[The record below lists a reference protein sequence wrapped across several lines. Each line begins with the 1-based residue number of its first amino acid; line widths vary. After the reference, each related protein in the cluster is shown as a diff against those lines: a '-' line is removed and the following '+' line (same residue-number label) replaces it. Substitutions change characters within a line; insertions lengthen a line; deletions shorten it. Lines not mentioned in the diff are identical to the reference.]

1 MPAESPKRALET
13 ALRQRIL
20 ITSRSGLQVDI
31 SESSWVILLNKGK
44 GQVLKVEWIYS
55 ESITAA
61 ERHLILEVVVNYVRT
76 KAASTALG
84 VVTSI
89 KPYLLK
95 GIPTLNQLKG
105 LWSGLKVNQKKG
117 LNQFFGTLVRLA
129 YEDFDDYHRFTSA
142 NLEKTKIK
150 ALDSSKGAL
159 SEVEFDS
166 LIKQVNEGVDNLNWE
181 AFRSIE
187 FYRKEKLFGRLKS
200 KVANKLL
207 LSIVRRPIQL
217 VALKWADLIPAGQ
230 SFNDPAIRSLD
241 EVSSVGGHTLQ
252 LRVYLA
258 KARGIKKL
266 RDAPERYPL
275 HLSEKLSDLLN
286 NYKRVVY
293 SGIEQL
299 MGLYNIRV
307 SELELL
313 TLMDDMPIFPH
324 HDVFNVNVSS
334 FQEFRA
340 LFNKCSMAY
349 HGSEN
354 AVTQN
359 IRAVK
364 VNSDRSPDCIVT
376 SNRIRH
382 TVLTRGAQD
391 GLSAVQLARTTGVT
405 VPAARHYVDLDYTSR
420 SMIDSKYA
428 GNEFLKHAFS
438 GSLSVA
444 TDGEDAIFDAYF
456 NPVGAP
462 RDADNC
468 GNCLVNMG
476 KPLGCYGC
484 PNFRPMLE
492 ADHRAVLEQANTK
505 LDINRRSLLNPLHKR
520 SIEKIET
527 QIVWI
532 KITIDLCDEIRLNG
546 LALNA

>member
-1 MPAESPKRALET
+1 MPVESLDCNLET
-13 ALRQRIL
+13 AIRQRLL
-20 ITSRSGLQVDI
+20 ITSRSGLLVDV
-31 SESSWVILLNKGK
+31 SESSWVILPNKGK
-44 GQVLKVEWIYS
+44 GQVLNVEWIYS
-55 ESITAA
+55 VGISAA
-61 ERHLILEVVVNYVRT
+61 ERHLILEVIVTYVRT
-76 KAASTALG
+76 KAASTALSVATG
-84 VVTSI
+84 I
-89 KPYLLK
+89 KPYLSK
-95 GIPTLNQLKG
+95 GIPTLNQLKAI
-105 LWSGLKVNQKKG
+105 WSGLKVNQKKG
-117 LNQFFGTLVRLA
+117 LNQFFATLVRLA
-129 YEDFDDYHRFTSA
+129 HEDFEDYHRFTSA
-142 NLEKTKIK
+142 NLEKNKSK
-150 ALDSSKGAL
+150 ALDGSKGAF

-166 LIKQVNEGVDNLNWE
+166 LIKQINDGVDSINWQ
-181 AFRSIE
+181 AFKSIE

-217 VALKWADLIPAGQ
+217 VALKWADLIPTGR

-241 EVSSVGGHTLQ
+241 EVGSVGGCTLQ

-258 KARGIKKL
+258 KARGLRNL

-275 HLSEKLSDLLN
+275 HLSEKLSDLLSS
-286 NYKRVVY
+286 YKQVVY
-293 SGIEQL
+293 SGLEQL
-299 MGLYNIRV
+299 MRLYNIRV

-313 TLMDDMPIFPH
+313 TVMDDMPIFPRY
-324 HDVFNVNVSS
+324 DVFNVAISS
-334 FQEFRA
+334 FEEFRV
-340 LFNKCSMAY
+340 LFSKGSMAY
-349 HGSEN
+349 HGSEHSI
-354 AVTQN
+354 TQN
-359 IRAVK
+359 IRNIK
-364 VNSDRSPDCIVT
+364 VTSDRSSDCIVS

-420 SMIDSKYA
+420 SIIDSKYA

-438 GSLSVA
+438 ESISAA
-444 TDGEDAIFDAYF
+444 TDGEDAIFDGYF

-462 RDADNC
+462 KDVKSC
-468 GNCLVNMG
+468 GVCLINMG

-505 LDINRRSLLNPLHKR
+505 LEINRRSLPNPLHKR
-520 SIEKIET
+520 SIEKIEM
-527 QIVWI
+527 QIVWV

-546 LALNA
+546 RALNA